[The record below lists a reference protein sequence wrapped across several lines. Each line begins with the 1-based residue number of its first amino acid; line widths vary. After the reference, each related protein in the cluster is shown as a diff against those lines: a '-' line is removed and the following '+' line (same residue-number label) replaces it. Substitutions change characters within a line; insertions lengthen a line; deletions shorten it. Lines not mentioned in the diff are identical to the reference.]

1 MSKITL
7 KNIRERFPNYTSYEQ
22 QGGKQLFVCS
32 GYTGADTAN
41 NHNHNKILVS
51 YLTIVGYYDAV
62 LCTWVLTKQRYS
74 VTTTR
79 QINCF
84 AKGRNVTWID
94 TLPEG
99 L

>member
-1 MSKITL
+1 MSATL
-7 KNIRERFPNYTSYEQ
+7 KDIKIAFPKYQHYEQ
-22 QGGKQLFVCS
+22 IGSKQLFICS
-32 GYTGADTAN
+32 QYTGANMAD
-41 NHNHNKILVS
+41 NHNKILVS
-51 YLTIVGYYDAV
+51 YLTIVGFYDAV

-79 QINCF
+79 QINWF